1 MAAMCKKGEKEEDGG
16 GRTRSYQISVEVD
29 SAH

>member
-1 MAAMCKKGEKEEDGG
+1 MAAMCKKGEEEEGG
-16 GRTRSYQISVEVD
+16 GVRTRTDQIWVEVD